1 MRAAR
6 IRRRRARPPRLRGI
20 SINRML
26 PNILTTL
33 SLCAGLTAMRFA
45 IQERW
50 QPAVLAIV
58 LAAVLDG
65 LDGRLA
71 RLLRVSSKF
80 GAELDSLA
88 DFVSFGVAPA
98 MVLYLWTLREAGGF
112 GWIVVLAF
120 CVCAALRLARF
131 NTVLGQSD
139 LPAFAYNYFTGVPT
153 PAGAGLA
160 LLPLMFWFMVR
171 AELPFGAVLVGVWAV
186 IVALLMVSPLPTFSM
201 KGARIPH
208 RYAAHVLLGV
218 GLFAALLVT
227 EPWATLIL
235 LGILYL
241 GTLPLSW
248 REYRRLRQAAERLR
262 TATAEGEAAGTS
274 GSLVA
279 LSPGASSQPTLADP
293 SPPGQSATP

>member
-1 MRAAR
+1 MRPGR

-50 QPAVLAIV
+50 QPAVVAVII
-58 LAAVLDG
+58 AAVLDG

-71 RLLRVSSKF
+71 RLLRVSSRF
-80 GAELDSLA
+80 GAELDSLS

-112 GWIVVLAF
+112 GWIVVLAY

-160 LLPLMFWFMVR
+160 LLPLMIDFMVR
-171 AELPFGAVLVGVWAV
+171 ADLSFTPVLVGVWAV
-186 IVALLMVSPLPTFSM
+186 IIGLLMVSPLPTFSM
-201 KGARIPH
+201 KGVRVPH
-208 RYAAHVLLGV
+208 RYAALVLLGV
-218 GLFAALLVT
+218 GLLAALLVT

-235 LGILYL
+235 LGVLYL
-241 GTLPLSW
+241 GTLPLSY
-248 REYRRLRQAAERLR
+248 REFRRLRHEAERLR
-262 TATAEGEAAGTS
+262 TAGAEGE
-274 GSLVA
+274 
-279 LSPGASSQPTLADP
+279 GASASGGAMALPQGSSGPTAIADASPQQPVA
-293 SPPGQSATP
+293 S